1 MLNNEI
7 IPIVLTTDKKF
18 IPYTTVTLYSMCYNA
33 DEKKNYEVIIFYD
46 DDIDLNNKIKFDYII
61 NQFPNFRLRFINIKK
76 YFEKYCLKS
85 NIPHVSKATF
95 YRYVIPD
102 VLTEYDKVIYLDT
115 DLVVNADVSE
125 LYEYDIENNYFIA
138 CCDSNIWQQY
148 FLDESGHIYYTHV
161 KKYFRDIGIDN
172 LLENYF
178 NAGVLVFNSKLMRE
192 DNFSQKMLENA
203 QNNNYIHSGQDPM
216 NVCAYG
222 KVKFIPLNWNTMTWE
237 PVEGSLNLLSEK
249 YYNEYMEAVK
259 NPKIVHYAAC
269 VKPWL
274 YPNSFLSEYFFKYA
288 RMTPF
293 YEQIIEEHYNLNLNS
308 QKIKIY
314 SDIDN
319 IKTINDNNMTNVN
332 NTINNILLYLAK
344 FKQIKQRYLKYRIL
358 SSLTFGKLK
367 QKYKEKRVKNKELY
381 IHLKKYIGV

>member
-7 IPIVLTTDKKF
+7 IPIVLTTDKNF
-18 IPYTTVTLYSMCYNA
+18 IPYTCVTLYSIAYNSNV
-33 DEKKNYEVIIFYD
+33 DNKYEIIIFYD
-46 DDIDLNNKIKFDYII
+46 DEIDLNNKIKFDYIL
-61 NQFPNFRLRFINIKK
+61 NQFSNFKLRFINIKQ

-85 NIPHVSKATF
+85 NIPHVSNATF

-102 VLTEYDKVIYLDT
+102 VLQEYEKIVYLDT

-125 LYEYDIENNYFIA
+125 LYEVNLEDNYFAA
-138 CCDSNIWQQY
+138 CCDNSLRQQISLALSGVESYKPVDEY
-148 FLDESGHIYYTHV
+148 F
-161 KKYFRDIGIDN
+161 KKLGF
-172 LLENYF
+172 ENVMEDYF
-178 NAGVLVFNSKLMRE
+178 NAGVLVFNIKLMRE
-192 DNFSQKMLENA
+192 DNISQKMLENA
-203 QNNNYIHSGQDPM
+203 QNNSYIHSGQDPM
-216 NVCAYG
+216 NVVAKD
-222 KVKFIPLNWNTMTWE
+222 KVKFIPLTWNTMTWE
-237 PVEGSLNLLSEK
+237 PVEGSLKLLPQK
-249 YYNEYMEAVK
+249 YYNEYMDAIK
-259 NPKIVHYAAC
+259 NPKIVHYAAPI
-269 VKPWL
+269 KPWL
-274 YPNSFLSEYFFKYA
+274 YFDSFLSEYFFKYA